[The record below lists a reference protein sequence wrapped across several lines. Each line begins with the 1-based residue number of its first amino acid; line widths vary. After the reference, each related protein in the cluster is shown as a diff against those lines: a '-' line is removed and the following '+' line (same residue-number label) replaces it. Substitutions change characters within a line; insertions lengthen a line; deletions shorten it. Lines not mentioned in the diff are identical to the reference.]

1 MSKAQGRRKLAPPWA
16 RDYDERIY
24 HRGFG
29 HGPSNLMLGL
39 VALAFILAFTYLAL
53 AKTAKLFPFDPA
65 GLAVSAVF
73 EDASTLAANSPVR
86 IAGVN
91 VGRVTSV
98 EPHGDASVVNFEV
111 YPEGQPIG
119 EDATVAIRP
128 RLFLEGNFFLDV
140 TPGSPSSP
148 HISSGDTLPASHTTT
163 AVQLDEVL
171 TALQSPDRQNL
182 QLLLEGFGTAL
193 TYQPTAE
200 DDLTQDPD
208 VQGQTA
214 AEALNDSFLYGGP
227 AGRDTAIVSE
237 ALLGREPHDL
247 SDLIASLRVV
257 STVLADREAQLQELI
272 VNFDVTLGA
281 FAAEATNLS
290 ATIRELAPTLE
301 EAKPALVAL
310 NGVFPP
316 LRASALALEPSLRE
330 LPATIAAGFPWLN
343 QAGALVQDDELGGIA
358 ALLRTAAPGL
368 GQAGNASPR
377 LFGELTLAS
386 RCTSQV
392 LVPTGD
398 VIIGDG
404 GGTYPI
410 TSGQPNWRELFYTL
424 VGFSGESQGFDGN
437 GSMVRF
443 QPGGGPTLVEMPNP
457 GGGLQDTK
465 LFAHT
470 IEPPQGTRPLL
481 PNTLPPKRT
490 DVDCYRNAVPNLNAA
505 PVGTPLPQAVI
516 P

>member
-1 MSKAQGRRKLAPPWA
+1 M
-16 RDYDERIY
+16 
-24 HRGFG
+24 
-29 HGPSNLMLGL
+29 
-39 VALAFILAFTYLAL
+39 
-53 AKTAKLFPFDPA
+53 
-65 GLAVSAVF
+65 
-73 EDASTLAANSPVR
+73 
-86 IAGVN
+86 
-91 VGRVTSV
+91 
-98 EPHGDASVVNFEV
+98 
-111 YPEGQPIG
+111 
-119 EDATVAIRP
+119 AIRP

-148 HISSGDTLPASHTTT
+148 HISSGDTLPASHTST

-171 TALQSPDRQNL
+171 TALQSPDRENL

-193 TYQPTAE
+193 TYQPTAA

-237 ALLGREPHDL
+237 ALLGRDPHDL
-247 SDLIASLRVV
+247 SDLIAAQRVV
-257 STVLADREAQLQELI
+257 FGVLAQREAQLQELI

-316 LRASALALEPSLRE
+316 LRASALALEPKPARAAGNNRRRLPVAEPGGRPRPGRRAGRDRGAASHGGAGPGAGREREPAPVRRADAGQPLHLAGARAHWGRDHRRRWRRLPDHERSAQLARALLHAGRVLRRE
-330 LPATIAAGFPWLN
+330 PGIRRQRLDGPLPAG
-343 QAGALVQDDELGGIA
+343 
-358 ALLRTAAPGL
+358 
-368 GQAGNASPR
+368 
-377 LFGELTLAS
+377 
-386 RCTSQV
+386 
-392 LVPTGD
+392 
-398 VIIGDG
+398 
-404 GGTYPI
+404 
-410 TSGQPNWRELFYTL
+410 WRPH
-424 VGFSGESQGFDGN
+424 
-437 GSMVRF
+437 
-443 QPGGGPTLVEMPNP
+443 PGGDAEPRW
-457 GGGLQDTK
+457 GLQDTK

-505 PVGTPLPQAVI
+505 PVGTPLPQAVS